1 MMEKLNLETGEYE
14 KVEVA
19 IDNLPAIM
27 EVAPVIDF
35 TTLSIS
41 FNYIELKEMMTKGL
55 EEYKLEVTADNI
67 KDANK
72 MATKLNKLATT
83 INRARI
89 ENKKIML
96 EPLTLFENNMKNLEE
111 TALMGREFLTSQ
123 VKVFND
129 SLIEICFSKCKEY
142 LKIQYIDKQLLEEFQ
157 YIDISDIAIAS
168 NLSDNM
174 KLTKKA
180 KDTIVSRVDIAL
192 SKQINKRMRLLML
205 ENECLKNGLQV
216 LLNESDVSSFIL
228 ESDLKYNE
236 QLAILINRELEK
248 QKQIELNITL
258 KNEREIKSG
267 KRIKELEEKKII
279 DEENQELKKRES
291 EVLKQQKETG
301 LKKVYYVATFE
312 MEVPILTTSESIKN
326 KYDLKMKEFSTTF
339 KDSEVE
345 STTFKDSEVES
356 TTLGIL

>member
-1 MMEKLNLETGEYE
+1 MNEKLNLETGEYE
-14 KVEVA
+14 KVEVI
-19 IDNLPAIM
+19 IDNLPATI
-27 EVAPVIDF
+27 EIEPLIEF
-35 TTLSIS
+35 TPLEIS
-41 FNYIELKEMMTKGL
+41 FNYNELKEMMIKGL
-55 EEYKLEVTADNI
+55 EEYRIEVTADNI

-83 INRARI
+83 IKRARI
-89 ENKKIML
+89 DNKKEML

-111 TALMGREFLTSQ
+111 TALMGREFLISQ

-129 SLIEICFSKCKEY
+129 ALIEICLAKCKEY
-142 LKIQYIDKQLLEEFQ
+142 LELQYVDKQLLEEFQ
-157 YIDISDIAIAS
+157 DIDISDIAIAS

-216 LLNESDVSSFIL
+216 LLNESDVSYFIL

-236 QLAILINRELEK
+236 QLAILINRELNK

-258 KNEREIKSG
+258 QNERKIEQE
-267 KRIKELEEKKII
+267 KRDEDLKEK
-279 DEENQELKKRES
+279 QS
-291 EVLKQQKETG
+291 EFSKQQASESTG
-301 LKKVYYVATFE
+301 VKTVQVIATFK
-312 MEVPILTTSESIKN
+312 MEVPT
-326 KYDLKMKEFSTTF
+326 KYTNEQIRVKYEKRLKEFSETF
-339 KDSEVE
+339 KSLVV
-345 STTFKDSEVES
+345 K
-356 TTLGIL
+356 

>member
-1 MMEKLNLETGEYE
+1 MNEKLNLETGEYE
-14 KVEVA
+14 KVEVI
-19 IDNLPAIM
+19 IDNLPATI
-27 EVAPVIDF
+27 EIEPLIEF
-35 TTLSIS
+35 TPLEIS
-41 FNYIELKEMMTKGL
+41 FNYNELKEMMIKGL
-55 EEYKLEVTADNI
+55 EEYRIEVTADNI

-83 INRARI
+83 IKRARI
-89 ENKKIML
+89 DNKKEML

-111 TALMGREFLTSQ
+111 TALMGREFLISQ

-129 SLIEICFSKCKEY
+129 ALIEICLAKCKEY
-142 LKIQYIDKQLLEEFQ
+142 LELQYVDKQLLEEFQ
-157 YIDISDIAIAS
+157 DIDISDIAIAS

-216 LLNESDVSSFIL
+216 LLNESDVSYFIL

-236 QLAILINRELEK
+236 QLAILINRELNK

-258 KNEREIKSG
+258 QNERKIEQE
-267 KRIKELEEKKII
+267 KRDEDLKEK
-279 DEENQELKKRES
+279 QS
-291 EVLKQQKETG
+291 EFSKQQASESTG
-301 LKKVYYVATFE
+301 VKTVQVIATFK
-312 MEVPILTTSESIKN
+312 MEVPTKYTNEQIQVKYEN
-326 KYDLKMKEFSTTF
+326 KLKEFSETF
-339 KDSEVE
+339 TSLVVK
-345 STTFKDSEVES
+345 
-356 TTLGIL
+356 